1 MPDTGHGFY
10 YPWQLY
16 AIGINIYGHMYMYI
30 IISGQDRTHEVYHGC
45 AHPYFRCVRGP
56 VVRWGGGRGGSI
68 SICSCFNGHN
78 STPRAYLESDGGGG
92 MALELPVVAFV
103 VEQVVIIYWLDIRT
117 MH

>member
-1 MPDTGHGFY
+1 MKFTMGALTLIFAVFVG
-10 YPWQLY
+10 QLF
-16 AIGINIYGHMYMYI
+16 G
-30 IISGQDRTHEVYHGC
+30 
-45 AHPYFRCVRGP
+45 
-56 VVRWGGGRGGSI
+56 GGGRGGSI